1 MFSIISLEG
10 TVITVENV
18 LLFLEQHVCSQQK
31 IVWGSRPSEVLPEF
45 LLEKLFRLCKEGIKN
60 PVVWE
65 EKPLKAEGDLHVPH
79 FSWKGLVSL
88 LLV

>member
-31 IVWGSRPSEVLPEF
+31 IVWGSWPSEVLPEF
-45 LLEKLFRLCKEGIKN
+45 SLEKLFHVCKERIKN
-60 PVVWE
+60 
-65 EKPLKAEGDLHVPH
+65 PLKAEGDLHVPC
-79 FSWKGLVSL
+79 FSWKGFVSL
-88 LLV
+88 LLA